1 MSSKDQ
7 GVSESVER
15 YQVVPRVLCFVTHG
29 QDVLLL
35 KGAPDKR
42 LWANLYN
49 GLGGHVE
56 RGEDVQAAALRE
68 ICEETGWQ
76 AGDVK
81 DLQLRGLVNVDAGD
95 PQTGIM
101 LFVFSAQARQ
111 RRVWAS
117 AEGVPEWI
125 PQDECLDYDLVED
138 LPFVLP
144 RVLALPQDA
153 PFFFAH
159 YSYDQD
165 ERLVIRFNERHLP
178 DMP

>member
-1 MSSKDQ
+1 MPHRDQ
-7 GVSESVER
+7 GVSESAGR

-29 QDVLLL
+29 EDVLLL
-35 KGAPDKR
+35 RGAPDKR
-42 LWANLYN
+42 LWANRYN

-56 RGEDVQAAALRE
+56 RGEDVWAAALRE

-81 DLQLRGLVNVDAGD
+81 DLQLRGLINVDARD
-95 PQTGIM
+95 PRTGIM
-101 LFVFSAQARQ
+101 LFVFTAEARQ
-111 RRVWAS
+111 WRVWAS
-117 AEGVPEWI
+117 AEGVPEWVHR
-125 PQDECLDYDLVED
+125 DELLNYDLVED

-165 ERLVIRFNERHLP
+165 DRLVIRFNERHLP